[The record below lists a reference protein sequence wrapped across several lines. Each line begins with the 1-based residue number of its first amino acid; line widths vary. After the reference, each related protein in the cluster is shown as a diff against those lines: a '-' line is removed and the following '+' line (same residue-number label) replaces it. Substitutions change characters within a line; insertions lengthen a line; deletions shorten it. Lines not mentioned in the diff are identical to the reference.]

1 MSIILIHHSY
11 PMKCDI
17 YNKLIDLMKVR
28 FLRHKEYF
36 EKDLLLVSSYR
47 FIIKIIDSLNPIVYN
62 TNEEQKKLNLF
73 PGRWCPLQ
81 QLPIF
86 YKCALIVTLVI

>member
-1 MSIILIHHSY
+1 MVNEHNTHSPLASLI
-11 PMKCDI
+11 MKNI
-17 YNKLIDLMKVR
+17 MKVR

-62 TNEEQKKLNLF
+62 TNEEQKS
-73 PGRWCPLQ
+73 
-81 QLPIF
+81 
-86 YKCALIVTLVI
+86 